1 MKGHSWNVGKAEARQ
16 EMIDDALTNLT
27 KEQVVRL
34 LDDERYRGWI
44 KTELAEREAHKKIRE
59 EEQ

>member
-1 MKGHSWNVGKAEARQ
+1 MRYLGEGGAGAQDMV
-16 EMIDDALTNLT
+16 DDALTNLT

-44 KTELAEREAHKKIRE
+44 KTELSEREAHKKIRE